1 MSESNW
7 AVLLG
12 FLTVVGLRV
21 LDYLL
26 PKGRYWNKVD
36 KFSKPDRP
44 ELPHKEDEQG

>member
-36 KFSKPDRP
+36 KFSKPDR
-44 ELPHKEDEQG
+44 ELPQREDDKG